1 MTAAAPLTATDT
13 LTARRDGPG
22 VAIEARKRV
31 DPDEL
36 YLRGHFPGFV
46 IYPGVF
52 LIESL
57 DQAVRQ
63 GFAQLGFAP
72 PRLVSV
78 DSARFLAPLLAGD
91 EFTLQ
96 VSVGPPG
103 GAQPEPGFGG
113 GEHSQRSTA
122 GAITVRATAYRPDG
136 SVAARLTAGYRAGA
150 ADD

>member
-96 VSVGPPG
+96 VQTGPP
-103 GAQPEPGFGG
+103 
-113 GEHSQRSTA
+113 A
-122 GAITVRATAYRPDG
+122 GAVTVRGTAYRPDG
-136 SVAARLTAGYRAGA
+136 SVAARLTAGYRAGP